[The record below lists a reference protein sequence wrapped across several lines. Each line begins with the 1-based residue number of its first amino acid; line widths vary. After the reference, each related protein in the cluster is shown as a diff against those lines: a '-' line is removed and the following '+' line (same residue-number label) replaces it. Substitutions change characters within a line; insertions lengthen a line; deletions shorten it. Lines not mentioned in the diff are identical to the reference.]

1 MNDTPLDD
9 GMYTDSKGCR
19 LSHFTETLG
28 KLRLRRLY
36 ARNTKITMLPQT
48 YRGGQMTDLDV
59 GGTMISEISPEW
71 GAWSNF
77 RTVSFAGCTKL
88 RRLPENLDSWSKIR
102 LIDLSD
108 TPIAK
113 DKDEI
118 ARIRRAIGDK
128 ATIIY

>member
-1 MNDTPLDD
+1 
-9 GMYTDSKGCR
+9 
-19 LSHFTETLG
+19 
-28 KLRLRRLY
+28 
-36 ARNTKITMLPQT
+36 MLPQT

-88 RRLPENLDSWSKIR
+88 RRLPENLDSRSKIR
-102 LIDLSD
+102 FIDLSD